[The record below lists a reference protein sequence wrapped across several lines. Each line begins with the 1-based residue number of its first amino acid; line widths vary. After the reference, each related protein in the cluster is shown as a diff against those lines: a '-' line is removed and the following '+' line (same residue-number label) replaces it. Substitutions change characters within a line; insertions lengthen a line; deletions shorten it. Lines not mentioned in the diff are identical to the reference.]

1 MRSRHRR
8 LARDRRGDRQ
18 DARPGGLARGRELPQ
33 RRRGSRGRGQGDH
46 GRRRPRGGRAGR
58 RIGSRGGRHALH
70 SPRGGARAGARAG
83 EQRRRARRRALAP
96 DRRRGL
102 GEGDRHQPVG
112 GFPPDAPGAAA
123 DDPGPLRP
131 RREHRVDRR
140 DRACQPGSGELR
152 RLEGRARGHDEDRGR
167 RGGAPGRYRQ
177 RRRARADRDRHD
189 GGHRRRA
196 AAARA
201 GPPSGHSGR
210 RGGLRALSRVAG
222 RRLRD
227 RDLPDRRWWIDGLT
241 SNEGG
246 QMSTTVTREEIE
258 QRVFQALEEF
268 GAEPDQISAD
278 AEFEAM
284 EHLSIK
290 EVRRADRFT
299 QLALAA
305 AKEALEDAGWEN
317 GPPGD
322 PDRAACVIGT
332 GIGGV
337 GTLESQHIVM
347 RDEGADRISPLSIPL
362 LMANA
367 ASGVVAMKHDLRGQ
381 SFGTVSA
388 CAAGAHAIG
397 MAERLIRYGDADVV
411 VTGGSEAAITPLATA
426 AFSRMDALSARGVSR
441 PLDRRRDGFVMGEGA
456 GVMVLEE
463 EEAARARGARILGY
477 LRGYASTS
485 DAHHLTA
492 PEPSGRGAAKA
503 IELALKDADLT
514 PEDIV
519 YVNAH
524 GTSTPL
530 NDRSETNAIKTA
542 FGDERARELPVSST
556 KSAIGHL
563 LGAAGAVEA
572 IATLLALRDR
582 IAPPTLNYEEP
593 DEGLDL
599 DYVPNEARP
608 LAAANGRAIGISNAF
623 GFGGHNPVLCLEAK

>member
-1 MRSRHRR
+1 MTRTVAITGVGAVSPLGVGARTLHERWTAGRSGIE
-8 LARDRRGDRQ
+8 DGY
-18 DARPGGLARGRELPQ
+18 
-33 RRRGSRGRGQGDH
+33 
-46 GRRRPRGGRAGR
+46 GRA
-58 RIGSRGGRHALH
+58 S
-70 SPRGGARAGARAG
+70 
-83 EQRRRARRRALAP
+83 
-96 DRRRGL
+96 
-102 GEGDRHQPVG
+102 
-112 GFPPDAPGAAA
+112 
-123 DDPGPLRP
+123 
-131 RREHRVDRR
+131 
-140 DRACQPGSGELR
+140 
-152 RLEGRARGHDEDRGR
+152 
-167 RGGAPGRYRQ
+167 
-177 RRRARADRDRHD
+177 
-189 GGHRRRA
+189 
-196 AAARA
+196 
-201 GPPSGHSGR
+201 
-210 RGGLRALSRVAG
+210 
-222 RRLRD
+222 
-227 RDLPDRRWWIDGLT
+227 
-241 SNEGG
+241 
-246 QMSTTVTREEIE
+246 
-258 QRVFQALEEF
+258 
-268 GAEPDQISAD
+268 
-278 AEFEAM
+278 EFEPK

-305 AKEALEDAGWEN
+305 AKEALEDAGWED

-332 GIGGV
+332 GIGGI
-337 GTLESQHIVM
+337 GTLETQHIVL
-347 RDEGADRISPLSIPL
+347 RDEGAERISPLSIPL

-426 AFSRMDALSARGVSR
+426 AFTRMDALSDSGVSR
-441 PLDRRRDGFVMGEGA
+441 PFDRRRDGFVMGEGA
-456 GVMVLEE
+456 GILVLED
-463 EEAARARGARILGY
+463 EEAAKARGARILGY
-477 LRGYASTS
+477 IRGYASTS

-492 PEPSGRGAAKA
+492 PEPTGRGAAKA
-503 IELALKDADLT
+503 IELALKDAGVDV
-514 PEDIV
+514 DDVV

-542 FGDERARELPVSST
+542 LGERAGQVPVSST

-608 LAAANGRAIGISNAF
+608 LAAANGRVIGISNAF
-623 GFGGHNPVLCLEAK
+623 GFGGHNAVLCLEAQ